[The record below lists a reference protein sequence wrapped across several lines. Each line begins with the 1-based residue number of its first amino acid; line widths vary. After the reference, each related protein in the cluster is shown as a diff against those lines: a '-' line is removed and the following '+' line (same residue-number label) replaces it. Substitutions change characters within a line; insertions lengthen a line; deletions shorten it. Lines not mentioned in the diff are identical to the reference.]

1 MMQIESYRFGEI
13 IINGKTYT
21 QDLIIF
27 PERIRTNWWRKE
39 GHKLHLEDLT
49 EVLEYK
55 PEILIVGTGYDGLMK
70 VPRELIETLEKKG
83 IKVIVKKT
91 KDACNEFN
99 KYIKEKRKV
108 VAAFHLTC

>member
-39 GHKLHLEDLT
+39 GHRLHLEDLT

>member
-1 MMQIESYRFGEI
+1 MQIESYRFGEI

-39 GHKLHLEDLT
+39 GHRLHLEDLT

>member
-39 GHKLHLEDLT
+39 GHRLHLEDLT

-108 VAAFHLTC
+108 IAAFHLTC

>member
-39 GHKLHLEDLT
+39 GHRLHLEDLT
-49 EVLEYK
+49 EILEYK